1 VGGINLQQGEQM
13 DSVERMNKLIA
24 RFVLQYN
31 FWGYL
36 FSSVK
41 RIPILD
47 PEKSGFNHIMGVAPE
62 RDGTISLYF
71 RPDLIEKTDDKN
83 LLIIIEH
90 EGMHILNKHIP
101 RLLRILANELKEH
114 MKAPKAKIWN
124 IASDCSSNEQANLK
138 EVVIDGNKCLLQ
150 LPQMYNLP
158 PKKVSEFYYLELL
171 KKQKQNIDKY
181 DKFME
186 DVKDLID
193 GHSKW
198 TENTKGISD
207 LSSLARKIDNY
218 TTGIIR
224 EASKTFQKERGS
236 LPGYISDLIQE
247 ALKPPKAP
255 YYQII
260 RRLIRATRFSKFKR
274 SHTKINRK
282 RAYLF
287 ALEEDGL
294 PKLSP
299 FPGRTRDFTFKIVV
313 LIDTSGSMGPEEILE
328 GLSGIKNIIENDRHC
343 QTIVLEV
350 DTVVNKEY
358 KPKRIKDID
367 FKIKGRGGTT
377 LGAGIDRARELNPDV
392 CLAFTDGFTE
402 NINAYPRK
410 KFPKK
415 MIWVITPKGSIENLN
430 RTGFIVR
437 LD

>member
-1 VGGINLQQGEQM
+1 M
-13 DSVERMNKLIA
+13 DTVERMNKLIA

-36 FSSVK
+36 FSSIK
-41 RIPILD
+41 RVPLFE
-47 PEKSGFNHIMGVAPE
+47 PEKVGFESIMGVGAEP
-62 RDGTISLYF
+62 DGTISLYF
-71 RPDLIEKTDDKN
+71 VPALIEKTDDRN
-83 LLIIIEH
+83 LLTIIEH
-90 EGMHILNKHIP
+90 EGMHILNKHIS
-101 RLLRILANELKEH
+101 RLIRILANETKEH
-114 MKAPKAKIWN
+114 MKKAKMGIWN
-124 IASDCSSNEQANLK
+124 IASDCSANQQANLK
-138 EVVIDGNKCLLQ
+138 EVVINGKLCSLQ
-150 LPQMYNLP
+150 LPKMYNLP
-158 PKKVSEFYYLELL
+158 DGKVSEFYYLELL
-171 KKQKQNIDKY
+171 KKQKQNLEKY

-186 DVKDLID
+186 EAKGLID

-198 TENTKGISD
+198 AGNLKGVSD
-207 LSSLARKIDNY
+207 LSSLARKVDNY
-218 TTGIIR
+218 TTSVIR
-224 EASKTFQKERGS
+224 EAAKTFQKERGN
-236 LPGYISDLIQE
+236 LPAYISELIAE
-247 ALKPPKAP
+247 ALKPPRAP

-260 RRLIRATRFSKFKR
+260 RRLVRATRFSKFKR

-313 LIDTSGSMGPEEILE
+313 LIDTSGSMGKDEILE
-328 GLSGIKNIIENDRHC
+328 ALSGIKNIIENDRHC

-367 FKIKGRGGTT
+367 FKVKGRGGTT
-377 LGAGIDRARELNPDV
+377 LGLGIDRARELNPDV

-415 MIWVITPKGSIENLN
+415 MIWVVTPRGSVEQLN
-430 RTGFIVR
+430 RTGYIVK

>member
-1 VGGINLQQGEQM
+1 MGFNLLQGEQM
-13 DSVERMNKLIA
+13 DSIERMNKLIA

-36 FSSVK
+36 FSSIK
-41 RIPILD
+41 RVPILE
-47 PEKSGFNHIMGVAPE
+47 PQKVGFESIMGVGAE

-71 RPDLIEKTDDKN
+71 VPDLVEKTDDKN
-83 LLIIIEH
+83 LLTIIEH
-90 EGMHILNKHIP
+90 EGMHVLNKHIA
-101 RLLRILANELKEH
+101 RLLRILANETKEY
-114 MKAPKAKIWN
+114 MKDPKIKIWN
-124 IASDCSSNEQANLK
+124 IASDCSANEQANLK
-138 EVVIDGNKCLLQ
+138 EVIIDGKRCFLQ
-150 LPQMYNLP
+150 LPQMYGLP
-158 PKKVSEFYYLELL
+158 EKKVSEFYYLELL
-171 KKQKQNIDKY
+171 KKQKKSLEKY
-181 DKFME
+181 EQLMKQAQGLVDN
-186 DVKDLID
+186 
-193 GHSKW
+193 HSKW
-198 TENTKGISD
+198 SGNIQGVSD
-207 LSSLARKIDNY
+207 LSSLARKVDNY
-218 TTGIIR
+218 TTSVIR
-224 EASKTFQKERGS
+224 EAAKTFQKERGS
-236 LPGYISDLIQE
+236 LPAYIAELIQE

-260 RRLIRATRFSKFKR
+260 RRLVRATRFSKFKR

-287 ALEEDGL
+287 ALDDDGL

-402 NINAYPRK
+402 NINAYPKK

-415 MIWVITPKGSIENLN
+415 MIWVVTPRGSAENLN
-430 RTGFIVR
+430 RTGYIVK

>member
-1 VGGINLQQGEQM
+1 MQ
-13 DSVERMNKLIA
+13 
-24 RFVLQYN
+24 
-31 FWGYL
+31 
-36 FSSVK
+36 
-41 RIPILD
+41 
-47 PEKSGFNHIMGVAPE
+47 
-62 RDGTISLYF
+62 
-71 RPDLIEKTDDKN
+71 
-83 LLIIIEH
+83 
-90 EGMHILNKHIP
+90 
-101 RLLRILANELKEH
+101 
-114 MKAPKAKIWN
+114 
-124 IASDCSSNEQANLK
+124 
-138 EVVIDGNKCLLQ
+138 
-150 LPQMYNLP
+150 
-158 PKKVSEFYYLELL
+158 
-171 KKQKQNIDKY
+171 
-181 DKFME
+181 
-186 DVKDLID
+186 DVKGVID

-198 TENTKGISD
+198 SGNLKDVSD
-207 LSSLARKIDNY
+207 LSSLARKVDNY
-218 TTGIIR
+218 TTGVIR
-224 EASKTFQKERGS
+224 EAAKTFQKERGS

-415 MIWVITPKGSIENLN
+415 MIWVITPRGSVESLN